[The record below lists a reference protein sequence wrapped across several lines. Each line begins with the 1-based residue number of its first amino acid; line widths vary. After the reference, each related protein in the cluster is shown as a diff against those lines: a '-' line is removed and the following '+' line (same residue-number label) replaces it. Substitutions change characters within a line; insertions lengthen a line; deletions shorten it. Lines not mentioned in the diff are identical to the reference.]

1 MIGTPKSAKKASQTD
16 CKAVLSKDNIFKDVE
31 EGVPILIEPNFKN
44 VVGLKDDY
52 PNSFLRKEQV
62 KLLLDF
68 FLGVLDHGKKNRLL
82 IVTGP
87 QGVGKL
93 DTIAKAVWYAKEHED
108 QIEAI
113 RDGAYRIDL
122 N

>member
-1 MIGTPKSAKKASQTD
+1 
-16 CKAVLSKDNIFKDVE
+16 
-31 EGVPILIEPNFKN
+31 
-44 VVGLKDDY
+44 
-52 PNSFLRKEQV
+52 
-62 KLLLDF
+62 
-68 FLGVLDHGKKNRLL
+68 
-82 IVTGP
+82 
-87 QGVGKL
+87 VGKL